1 MGQSSL
7 AITVTVTMTAIGQ
20 AGDPLAVTQGVPVM
34 DFSITGGT
42 CASDPLV
49 TSIRQTCTATVVF
62 TPKYPGVRSG
72 AVLIETTDGKTLL
85 GSVPVV
91 GIATGSLAVLDPG
104 EIDTVAGDTEWN
116 YAGDG
121 GVATQAAVYLPY
133 GVTADPA
140 GKTYLSDT
148 LNARIRLVGVDGIIS
163 TIAGKG
169 TFGYSGD
176 GGLAINAD
184 VNQPAGL
191 AMDGAGNVYFA
202 DGGNNIIRRID
213 AVSGV
218 ITTVAG
224 EPQTMG
230 YSGDGGAATSATL
243 SSPEAVAFDAAGDLY
258 IADTGNGVIREVDAA
273 TGVISTVAGVAGNQG
288 YNGEGTATTAELNL
302 PWGITVGPDN
312 SLYIADTYN
321 NRIRR
326 VSGGVISTIAGT
338 GSQGS
343 AADGTA
349 AGASALNQPYGV
361 AVDPA
366 GDLYIAD
373 SNNDR
378 VLKVSASTG
387 SVNAGTAT
395 IQTIIGTGSEG
406 DSGDGGAA
414 NLAKLHGPY
423 ALFFAQNGDF
433 YFADTHN
440 DRIRRVLATP
450 FKMPPFPDTKITKIS
465 SSKIEGLDS
474 DGNVD
479 LNLSTPTLVNALLDV
494 STTTCSFTT
503 ATPKGSS
510 CSVGVEFAPTPA
522 VPTPNL
528 PGSVTLNSDA
538 GNTPAVIDISGNA
551 LDVNPTTMTLVS
563 LPISGVVGQRV
574 TFTATVK
581 NDDSSPLTGPV
592 TFLDGATPLVG
603 CGSVSLSGGKALCTT
618 TALALGSHTII
629 ANYAGD
635 ANNEANTATLD
646 FNVLQLASVA
656 LAASPNPAVATQN
669 VTLTATVTASPATPT
684 GNVVFYDGAGTIS
697 GSVALNGSGVASF
710 TTDALGPG
718 THSLTAKYLG
728 DTSNAIGVSAA
739 FSEVIDLATTT
750 TAIATTDASPTVG
763 DSITFTATV
772 ASTNGPQPTGTVTFS
787 ENGTTL
793 GSGTLNGS
801 GVAVLTLDSLAPGL
815 HSIVASY
822 SGDIDSAISNSVP
835 LTETVAQIATVT
847 TLTPDANPASAGG
860 TLHLTATVALAP
872 GAVAD
877 GALTGQISFTDG
889 TTTLG
894 TVALDGSGHA
904 TLAVNA
910 LTVGN
915 HTIVASY
922 GGATN
927 YAISSSTSLAQQVQ
941 KTGTSVTVTPAATT
955 VLTGEPASF
964 TATVTSS
971 TGMPTGTVSFHD
983 GATLLGQVALDTH
996 GVAMFSLSTLTTG
1009 THTLI
1014 ASYDGD
1020 ENYSTSTSTPW
1031 TETVNLAQPVLT
1043 LSGPVNPVDAG
1054 TAVALSGTFT
1064 SPGIPATGT
1073 LALRDGTTTIATAA
1087 VSGTFSFSSSSLA
1100 VGAHTLTI
1108 FYGGDSDN
1116 ASASSAAITVKIQQA
1131 PTATA
1136 LGSSANP
1143 GTFGQPV
1150 TLSVGVVSDS
1160 PSLSGTVAFFDGAT
1174 SIGTETLA
1182 ANGTAALTTSA
1193 LGFGVHNITAVYS
1206 GDTQHASSTSAVVSE
1221 RIVEP
1226 ATATLASSLNPAIT
1240 GVDVAF
1246 TATVL
1251 ANGGQTPTGN
1261 VTFRD
1266 GAATLGTVALNES
1279 GAAVLHTSTLAV
1291 GAHTITVSY
1300 AGDEDVAAASS
1311 SLTQTIQAATTEV
1324 TLAASANP
1332 ATYAAPLTLTANV
1345 STNGGAATGPV
1356 AFMEGGTT
1364 LGSGILNAQGIAAL
1378 TLSTLAPGSHTIIAD
1393 YAGDGSASASASPP
1407 LTVVVKQITS
1417 LALASS
1423 ANPALTLSP
1432 ITITATLNNSGAAIA
1447 TGPVVFSDGST
1458 QLGTAALDGN
1468 DHASLTLP
1476 SLSAGVHAITANYA
1490 GDGGDFASPSVSLT
1504 QTVNLRATTTTLSA
1518 SQTDASNPQ
1527 QVTLIGVVHPDGTAA
1542 PTGMVSFTSGNLAI
1556 GSVSVDATG
1565 VATLTIQLQSKSED
1579 IVASYSGDAVYAA
1592 STSAATAVQSGPATQ
1607 FTLTIAPA
1615 SVSIASKQHTTVSL
1629 GLASIKDFSD
1639 TIQFGCLGL
1648 PFAATCVFST
1658 PQTKL
1663 AANGTATVQLTLDT
1677 GDPLGVGSQAST
1689 RIGRGE
1695 STVLLCFLPGM
1706 LLAGL
1711 GLQRRARRKF
1721 LGLVLVLCAAAL
1733 TLTSAGCAGLQGS
1746 GTPPGTYTFKVTASG
1761 QGSGATQSQVLTLTV
1776 TQ

>member
-1 MGQSSL
+1 VGQSSTPL
-7 AITVTVTMTAIGQ
+7 TVTVTMTAIGQ
-20 AGDPLAVTQGVPVM
+20 PGDPLAVTQGVPAI
-34 DFSITGGT
+34 DFSLTGGT
-42 CASDPLV
+42 CTLDLPV
-49 TSIRQTCTATVVF
+49 TTIGQTCTATIVF

-72 AVLIETTDGKTLL
+72 AVLIETTDGRTLL

-91 GIATGSLAVLDPG
+91 GMATGSLAVLDPG
-104 EIDTVAGDTEWN
+104 EIDTAAGDTEWN
-116 YAGDG
+116 YSGDG
-121 GVATQAAVYLPY
+121 EDATAAAIFLPY
-133 GVTADPA
+133 GVTVDPA
-140 GKTYLSDT
+140 GKIYLSDT
-148 LNARIRLVGVDGIIS
+148 LNSRVRLVDTVGKIS
-163 TIAGKG
+163 TIAGNG

-176 GGLAINAD
+176 GGLATAAE

-202 DGGNNIIRRID
+202 DSGSDIVRRID

-224 EPQTMG
+224 VPQTMG
-230 YSGDGGAATSATL
+230 DSGDGGAATSATL
-243 SSPEAVAFDAAGDLY
+243 GSPEAVAFDAAGDLY

-273 TGVISTVAGVAGNQG
+273 TGVISTVAGVAGSQG
-288 YNGEGTATTAELNL
+288 YNGEGTATTAELNF
-302 PWGITVGPDN
+302 PWGVTVGPDN

-343 AADGTA
+343 AADGTE
-349 AGASALNQPYGV
+349 AGAAALNQPYGV
-361 AVDPA
+361 VLDPA

-373 SNNDR
+373 SSNDR
-378 VLKVSASTG
+378 VLKVSAGTG

-395 IQTIIGTGSEG
+395 IQMIIGTGSEG
-406 DSGDGGAA
+406 DSGDGAAA

-450 FKMPPFPDTKITKIS
+450 FSLPPFPATKITKVS
-465 SSKIEGLDS
+465 SSQVEGLDS
-474 DGNVD
+474 DGNAD
-479 LNLSTPTLVNALLDV
+479 LNLSTPTLLNAALDV
-494 STTTCSFTT
+494 ATTTCSFIA

-510 CSVGVEFAPTPA
+510 CSLGVEFAPATVA
-522 VPTPNL
+522 PNL

-538 GNTPAVIDISGNA
+538 GNAPAVIDISGNA
-551 LDVNPTTMTLVS
+551 LDVNPTTMTLVPNVNPS
-563 LPISGVVGQRV
+563 VVGQPV
-574 TFTATVK
+574 IFTATVK
-581 NDDSSPLTGPV
+581 NGDPSPPSGPV
-592 TFLDGATPLVG
+592 TFLEDGSTTL
-603 CGSVSLSGGKALCTT
+603 CSSVSLNSGGVASCSTSAFT
-618 TALALGSHTII
+618 LGTHTIS

-635 ANNEANTATLD
+635 ANNEANTVSMSQK
-646 FNVLQLASVA
+646 VLQLATVV
-656 LAASPNPAVATQN
+656 LAASPSPATVTQN
-669 VTLTATVTASPATPT
+669 VTLTATVTASPAAPT
-684 GNVVFYDGAGTIS
+684 GNVVFYDGATAIS
-697 GSVALNGSGVASF
+697 GNVALNGSGVASF
-710 TTDALGPG
+710 ATTLLAPG
-718 THSLTAKYLG
+718 THGLTAKYSG
-728 DTSNAIGVSAA
+728 DTSNASGVSVV
-739 FSEVIDLATTT
+739 FSEVIDQATTT
-750 TAIATTDASPTVG
+750 TAIATTNATPTVG

-772 ASTNGPQPTGTVTFS
+772 ASTGGPTPTGSVTFS
-787 ENGTTL
+787 DNGAPL
-793 GSGTLNGS
+793 ASQPLNGS
-801 GVAVLTLDSLAPGL
+801 GVATLAISSLTPGA
-815 HSIVASY
+815 HSVVASY
-822 SGDIDSAISNSVP
+822 GGGTDSAISSSAP

-847 TLTPDANPASAGG
+847 TLTPDANPLSAGA
-860 TLHLTATVALAP
+860 TLHLTAAVALAP

-877 GALTGQISFTDG
+877 GALTGQITFTDG

-894 TVALDGSGHA
+894 TAALDGSGHA
-904 TLAVNA
+904 ALAVSA
-910 LTVGN
+910 LTVGS

-927 YAISSSTSLAQQVQ
+927 YAVSNSDPLAEQVQ
-941 KTGTSVTVTPAATT
+941 KTATNITVQPAATT

-971 TGMPTGTVSFHD
+971 TGTPTGTVTFHD
-983 GATLLGQVALDTH
+983 GATVLSIATLNAQ
-996 GVAMFSLSTLTTG
+996 GVATFSLSTLTTG
-1009 THTLI
+1009 THTLT

-1020 ENYSTSTSTPW
+1020 ANYATNTSAPW

-1054 TAVALSGTFT
+1054 TVVTVTGTFT
-1064 SPGIPATGT
+1064 SSGIPATGS
-1073 LALRDGTTTIATAA
+1073 LALRDGTTTIAMQA
-1087 VSGTFSFSSSSLA
+1087 VSGTFSFISSSLA
-1100 VGAHTLTI
+1100 VGAHTLSV
-1108 FYGGDSDN
+1108 FYSGDSNN
-1116 ASASSAAITVKIQQA
+1116 ASASSPSITVNIQQA

-1150 TLSVGVVSDS
+1150 TLSVSVVSDS
-1160 PSLSGTVAFFDGAT
+1160 PSLTGTVAFFDGAT

-1182 ANGTAALTTSA
+1182 VNGTAALTTSA

-1206 GDTQHASSTSAVVSE
+1206 GDTPHASSISAAVSE

-1246 TATVL
+1246 TATVF

-1266 GAATLGTVALNES
+1266 GSATLGTVALDGN
-1279 GAAVLHTSTLAV
+1279 GAAVLHASTLAV

-1300 AGDEDVAAASS
+1300 AGDADVAAASS
-1311 SLTQTIQAATTEV
+1311 SLTETIQAATTEV

-1332 ATYAAPLTLTANV
+1332 VTYAAPLTLTANV

-1356 AFMEGGTT
+1356 AFTEAGTT
-1364 LGSGILNAQGIAAL
+1364 LGSGVLNAQGIATL
-1378 TLSTLAPGSHTIIAD
+1378 TLGTLTPGSHNIVAS
-1393 YAGDGSASASASPP
+1393 YAGDGRASVSASPP
-1407 LTVVVKQITS
+1407 LTVVVKQTTS
-1417 LALASS
+1417 LVLASS

-1432 ITITATLNNSGAAIA
+1432 ITITATLTNSGAARA
-1447 TGPVVFSDGST
+1447 TGTVNFSDGSM

-1476 SLSAGVHAITANYA
+1476 SLPAGVHAITASYT
-1490 GDGGDFASPSVSLT
+1490 GDGGDFASPSASLT

-1518 SQTDASNPQ
+1518 SQTDAANPQ
-1527 QVTLIGVVHPDGTAA
+1527 QVTLIGVVHPDGTAP

-1592 STSAATAVQSGPATQ
+1592 SSSAATAVQSGPATQ

-1615 SVSIASKQHTTVSL
+1615 VVSIASKQHTTISL

-1677 GDPLGVGSQAST
+1677 GDPLGVGAQASA
-1689 RIGRGE
+1689 RIRSGE

-1711 GLQRRARRKF
+1711 VFRRRARRKF
-1721 LGLVLVLCAAAL
+1721 LGLILVFCAAAL

-1746 GTPPGTYTFKVTASG
+1746 GTPPGTYAFKVTASG

>member
-1 MGQSSL
+1 
-7 AITVTVTMTAIGQ
+7 MTAIGQ
-20 AGDPLAVTQGVPVM
+20 PGDPLAVTQGVPAI
-34 DFSITGGT
+34 DFSLTGGT
-42 CASDPLV
+42 CTLDLPV
-49 TSIRQTCTATVVF
+49 TTIGQTCTATIVF

-72 AVLIETTDGKTLL
+72 AVLIETTDGRTLL

-91 GIATGSLAVLDPG
+91 GMATGSLAVLDPG
-104 EIDTVAGDTEWN
+104 EIDTAAGDTEWN
-116 YAGDG
+116 YSGDG
-121 GVATQAAVYLPY
+121 EDATAAAIFLPY
-133 GVTADPA
+133 GVTVDPA
-140 GKTYLSDT
+140 GKIYLSDT
-148 LNARIRLVGVDGIIS
+148 LNSRVRLVDTVGKIS
-163 TIAGKG
+163 TIAGNG

-176 GGLAINAD
+176 GGLATAAE

-202 DGGNNIIRRID
+202 DSGSDIVRRID

-224 EPQTMG
+224 VPQTMG
-230 YSGDGGAATSATL
+230 DSGDGGAATSATL
-243 SSPEAVAFDAAGDLY
+243 GSPEAVAFDAAGDLY

-273 TGVISTVAGVAGNQG
+273 TGVISTVAGVAGSQG
-288 YNGEGTATTAELNL
+288 YNGEGTATTAELNF
-302 PWGITVGPDN
+302 PWGVTVGPDN

-343 AADGTA
+343 AADGTE
-349 AGASALNQPYGV
+349 AGAAALNQPYGV
-361 AVDPA
+361 VLDPA

-373 SNNDR
+373 SSNDR
-378 VLKVSASTG
+378 VLKVSAGTG

-395 IQTIIGTGSEG
+395 IQMIIGTGSEG
-406 DSGDGGAA
+406 DSGDGAAA

-450 FKMPPFPDTKITKIS
+450 FSLPPFPATKITKIS
-465 SSKIEGLDS
+465 SSQVEGLDS
-474 DGNVD
+474 DGNAD
-479 LNLSTPTLVNALLDV
+479 LNLSTPTLVNAALDV
-494 STTTCSFTT
+494 GTATTCSFTA

-510 CSVGVEFAPTPA
+510 CSLGVEFAPVT
-522 VPTPNL
+522 VSPNL
-528 PGSVTLNSDA
+528 SGSVTLNSDA
-538 GNTPAVIDISGNA
+538 GNTPTVIDISGNA
-551 LDVNPTTMTLVS
+551 LDVNPTTVTLSPSVNPS
-563 LPISGVVGQRV
+563 VLGQAV
-574 TFTATVK
+574 IFTATVK
-581 NDDSSPLTGPV
+581 NGDPSPPSGPV
-592 TFLDGATPLVG
+592 TFLEDGSTTL
-603 CGSVSLSGGKALCTT
+603 CSSVSLNSGGVATCSTSALT
-618 TALALGSHTII
+618 LGTHTIT

-635 ANNEANTATLD
+635 ANNEANTVSMSQK
-646 FNVLQLASVA
+646 VLQLATVV
-656 LAASPNPAVATQN
+656 LAASPSPATVTQN
-669 VTLTATVTASPATPT
+669 ITLTATVTALPATPT
-684 GNVVFYDGAGTIS
+684 GNVVFYDGAAAIS
-697 GSVALNGSGVASF
+697 GNVALNGSGVASF
-710 TTDALGPG
+710 ATTLLAPG
-718 THSLTAKYLG
+718 THSLTAKYSG
-728 DTSNAIGVSAA
+728 DTSNASGVSVV
-739 FSEVIDLATTT
+739 FSEVIDQAATTT
-750 TAIATTDASPTVG
+750 ALATSNATPTVG
-763 DSITFTATV
+763 DSITLTATV
-772 ASTNGPQPTGTVTFS
+772 VSADGPQPAGPVTFS
-787 ENGTTL
+787 DNGAPL
-793 GSGTLNGS
+793 ASKPLDGS
-801 GVAVLTLDSLAPGL
+801 GVATLAINSLTPGP

-822 SGDIDSAISNSVP
+822 SGDTDSAISSSPP
-835 LTETVAQIATVT
+835 LAETVAQIETVT
-847 TLTPDANPASAGG
+847 TLTPDANPLSAGA
-860 TLHLTATVALAP
+860 TLHLTAAVTLAP

-877 GALTGQISFTDG
+877 GALTGQIAFTDG
-889 TTTLG
+889 ATTLG
-894 TVALDGSGHA
+894 TAALDGSGHA
-904 TLAVNA
+904 TLAVSA
-910 LTVGN
+910 LTVGS

-927 YAISSSTSLAQQVQ
+927 YAVSNSDPLAEQVQ
-941 KTGTSVTVTPAATT
+941 KTATNITVQPAATT

-971 TGMPTGTVSFHD
+971 TGTPTGTVTFHD
-983 GATLLGQVALDTH
+983 GATVLSIATLNAQ
-996 GVAMFSLSTLTTG
+996 GVATFSLSTLTTG
-1009 THTLI
+1009 THTLT

-1020 ENYSTSTSTPW
+1020 ANYATNTSAPW

-1054 TAVALSGTFT
+1054 TVVTVTGTFT
-1064 SPGIPATGT
+1064 SPGIPATGS
-1073 LALRDGTTTIATAA
+1073 LALRDGTTTIATQA
-1087 VSGTFSFSSSSLA
+1087 VSGTFSFISSSLA
-1100 VGAHTLTI
+1100 VGAHTLSV
-1108 FYGGDSDN
+1108 FYSGDSNN
-1116 ASASSAAITVKIQQA
+1116 ASASSPSITVNIQQA

-1150 TLSVGVVSDS
+1150 TLSVSVVSDS
-1160 PSLSGTVAFFDGAT
+1160 PSLTGTVAFFDGAT

-1182 ANGTAALTTSA
+1182 ANGTAALTTST
-1193 LGFGVHNITAVYS
+1193 LGFGIHNITAVYG

-1246 TATVL
+1246 TATVF

-1266 GAATLGTVALNES
+1266 GAATLGTGALDGN
-1279 GAAVLHTSTLAV
+1279 GAAVLHASTLAV

-1300 AGDEDVAAASS
+1300 AGDADVAAASS
-1311 SLTQTIQAATTEV
+1311 SLTETIQAATTEV
-1324 TLAASANP
+1324 TLATSANP
-1332 ATYAAPLTLTANV
+1332 VTYAAPLTLTANV

-1356 AFMEGGTT
+1356 AFTEAGTT
-1364 LGSGILNAQGIAAL
+1364 LGSGVLNAQGIATL
-1378 TLSTLAPGSHTIIAD
+1378 TLGTLTPGSHNIVAS
-1393 YAGDGSASASASPP
+1393 YAGDGRASVSASPP
-1407 LTVVVKQITS
+1407 LTVVVKQTTS
-1417 LALASS
+1417 LVLASS

-1432 ITITATLNNSGAAIA
+1432 ITITATLTNSGAARA
-1447 TGPVVFSDGST
+1447 TGTVNFSDGSM

-1476 SLSAGVHAITANYA
+1476 SLPAGVHAITASYT
-1490 GDGGDFASPSVSLT
+1490 GDGGDFASPSASLT

-1518 SQTDASNPQ
+1518 SQTDAANPQ
-1527 QVTLIGVVHPDGTAA
+1527 QVTLIGVVHPDGTAP

-1556 GSVSVDATG
+1556 GGVSVDATG

-1592 STSAATAVQSGPATQ
+1592 SSSAATAVQSGPATQ

-1615 SVSIASKQHTTVSL
+1615 VVSIASKQHTTISL

-1677 GDPLGVGSQAST
+1677 GDPLGVGAQASART
-1689 RIGRGE
+1689 RRRE
-1695 STVLLCFLPGM
+1695 STMLLCFLPGM
-1706 LLAGL
+1706 LLASL
-1711 GLQRRARRKF
+1711 VFRRRARRKF
-1721 LGLVLVLCAAAL
+1721 LGLILVLCAAAL

-1746 GTPPGTYTFKVTASG
+1746 GTPPGTYAFKVTASG